1 MTQFCLKNR
10 MHGEL
15 KGRADI
21 IQPPQTLHALRI
33 RNDLRRTVSPSILED
48 IDMTIVTEDAILDP
62 PETHVLMHDGLILLS
77 TVLFAVAL
85 TSVRLLRP
93 PRNSTGNVRE
103 ER

>member
-1 MTQFCLKNR
+1 
-10 MHGEL
+10 
-15 KGRADI
+15 
-21 IQPPQTLHALRI
+21 
-33 RNDLRRTVSPSILED
+33 
-48 IDMTIVTEDAILDP
+48 MTIVTEDAILDP
-62 PETHVLMHDGLILLS
+62 PETYVLMHDGLILLS

>member
-1 MTQFCLKNR
+1 

-15 KGRADI
+15 RGRADI

-62 PETHVLMHDGLILLS
+62 PETYVLMHDGLILLS
-77 TVLFAVAL
+77 PEMPVCKRICYLFKWN
-85 TSVRLLRP
+85 TM
-93 PRNSTGNVRE
+93 G
-103 ER
+103 